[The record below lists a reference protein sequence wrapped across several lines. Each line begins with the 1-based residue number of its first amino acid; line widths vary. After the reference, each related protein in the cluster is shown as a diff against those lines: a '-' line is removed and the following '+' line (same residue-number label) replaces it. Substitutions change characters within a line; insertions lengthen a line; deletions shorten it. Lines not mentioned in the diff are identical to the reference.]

1 MRENNLKDKNMPS
14 IKGMEGGL
22 TIRTYRCGGGWGGEG
37 KRILSIIHKTL
48 DTVKGLGFEV
58 TDHILESSGQ
68 SDSRKIF
75 IGEKDLCFDNHS
87 SRGIRIHK
95 VLTRVSNCGLS
106 VDP

>member
-1 MRENNLKDKNMPS
+1 MREKNQKDKNMPS
-14 IKGMEGGL
+14 IKGMEGRL
-22 TIRTYRCGGGWGGEG
+22 TIRTCRCGGVGGGEG
-37 KRILSIIHKTL
+37 KRILRIIDKTL
-48 DTVKGLGFEV
+48 DTVKGLGFGV

>member
-1 MRENNLKDKNMPS
+1 M
-14 IKGMEGGL
+14 
-22 TIRTYRCGGGWGGEG
+22 GGWGGEG
-37 KRILSIIHKTL
+37 KRILRIIHKTL
-48 DTVKGLGFEV
+48 DTVKGLGFGV
-58 TDHILESSGQ
+58 TDHILESS

-75 IGEKDLCFDNHS
+75 IGEKDLRFDNHS